1 TQAGTAGRHHAIF
14 RHGELLLGKGERL
27 HRYTFDAVYLLAGVR
42 FLRSFF
48 PMRLPLGCA
57 KSWQLLGGRTGS
69 KSPVHPNDDVNMG
82 QSSNDTFPTA
92 MHIAAV
98 LELEEHLLPH
108 AEALATSIEA
118 KANEWMDVVKTGR
131 THLMDAV
138 PLTVG
143 QEWSGW
149 AHQIRDALA
158 RIRACEAGLFELAAG
173 GTAVGTG
180 LNAPPHFSREI
191 AEKIAELTGYP
202 FVTAPN

>member
-1 TQAGTAGRHHAIF
+1 
-14 RHGELLLGKGERL
+14 
-27 HRYTFDAVYLLAGVR
+27 LAGVR

-69 KSPVHPNDDVNMG
+69 KSPVHPNDDVNLG

-108 AEALATSIEA
+108 AEALATAIEA
-118 KANEWMDVVKTGR
+118 KAQEWRDIVKIGR
-131 THLMDAV
+131 THLQDAV

-143 QEWSGW
+143 QEWSGY
-149 AHQIRDALA
+149 ARQLRDALA
-158 RIRACEAGLFELAAG
+158 RLRASEAGLFELAAG

-191 AEKIAELTGYP
+191 AAEIVRLTSYP
-202 FVTAPN
+202 FGTVANQL